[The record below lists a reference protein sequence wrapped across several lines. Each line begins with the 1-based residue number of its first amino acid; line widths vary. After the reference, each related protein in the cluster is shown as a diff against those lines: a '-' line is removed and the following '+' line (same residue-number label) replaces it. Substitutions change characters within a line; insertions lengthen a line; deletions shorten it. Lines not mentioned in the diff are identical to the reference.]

1 VSLQILTQ
9 ELLDDVCCPSDK
21 PHLELFDTLIKGFY
35 VDVLRNGRMNFR
47 VRYRVDGKAR
57 IKTLGDARI
66 ITLAEARDAAR
77 QVLRDIRS
85 LAEPKPITAMSQR
98 GMVTVTGE
106 PQMPQMPQ
114 VPQVP
119 ALPEALQLPATPPI
133 NTLTVA
139 EYFIEHYLP
148 YAKSY
153 KRSWVTDR
161 SMINNHI
168 VPNLGHLALGAVMP
182 KDIAVAVS
190 VMRDADYAPGTCNRF
205 LVLLRYGFRLA
216 NRWQLAG
223 VSMNPAQDLMNLR
236 DDNRIERYLTPA
248 QSAILMREIRQS
260 PNQRLE
266 AIVRFLVLTGARKR
280 EVLDAKWV
288 DVDFDQRLWRI
299 PKTKSGKIRH
309 VPLSA
314 EAMRVLGELK
324 QSDAG
329 HHDYVFCNPATGKP
343 FISIYY
349 SWDTCRRRAA
359 LPEFRIHDLRHSFA
373 SFLVNAGRS
382 LYEVQQLLGH
392 ADIRTTSRYA
402 HLSRDRLRDAVE
414 MVPLGLAGA

>member
-1 VSLQILTQ
+1 MSLQILTQ

-85 LAEPKPITAMSQR
+85 LAEPKPITAMSQE

-106 PQMPQMPQ
+106 PQM
-114 VPQVP
+114 P

-402 HLSRDRLRDAVE
+402 HLSRDRLREAVE

>member
-1 VSLQILTQ
+1 MSLQILTQ
-9 ELLDDVCCPSDK
+9 KLLDDVCCPSDK

-66 ITLAEARDAAR
+66 MTLAEARDAAR

-85 LAEPKPITAMSQR
+85 LAEPKPNIATSQQ

-106 PQMPQMPQ
+106 PQMPAMPET
-114 VPQVP
+114 PQ
-119 ALPEALQLPATPPI
+119 LPETPPI

-139 EYFIEHYLP
+139 EFFIEHYLP

-190 VMRDADYAPGTCNRF
+190 AMREADYAPGTCNRF

-216 NRWQLAG
+216 SRWQLAG

-248 QSAILMREIRQS
+248 QSEILMREIRQS

-288 DVDFDQRLWRI
+288 DIDVEQRLWRI

-314 EAMRVLGELK
+314 EAMRVIGELR

-329 HHDYVFCNPATGKP
+329 RHEHIFCNPATGKP
-343 FISIYY
+343 FVSIYY
-349 SWDTCRRRAA
+349 SWDACRKRAA

-402 HLSRDRLRDAVE
+402 HLSQDRLREAVE